1 MDRRALFRKKLKRSS
16 LSERRMEF
24 ADEQRVAGEEMIA
37 HEQKKHSYFST
48 QRMHAGLWYSC
59 FCG

>member
-1 MDRRALFRKKLKRSS
+1 
-16 LSERRMEF
+16 MEF